1 MGALE
6 QIQEAI
12 KTGTSNLTIWDN
24 ETHALPQ
31 EIGQLTNLVSLTL
44 GCKCLTTLPPEIG
57 RLQNL
62 TSLELLGGYHRYYI
76 QTSPT
81 SQELVIREMETLPAE
96 IGQLKNLK
104 SLKSSGLQ
112 SLPPEIGQLENLK
125 FLQMSDLETIPPEIG
140 LITNLEV
147 LIINTW
153 AATIPVELRQ
163 LSNLIKIN
171 INCGSKRITTSPF
184 DFYQLKKLKEL
195 KISYPHSEQAIH
207 FLMISKG
214 TALDSI

>member
-6 QIQEAI
+6 QIQEVM
-12 KTGTSNLTIWDN
+12 KTGTSVLGIWDD
-24 ETHALPQ
+24 TIVALPK
-31 EIGQLTNLVSLTL
+31 EIGQLTNL
-44 GCKCLTTLPPEIG
+44 
-57 RLQNL
+57 
-62 TSLELLGGYHRYYI
+62 TSLALNCRL
-76 QTSPT
+76 
-81 SQELVIREMETLPAE
+81 METLPAE

-104 SLKSSGLQ
+104 SLRISGLQ

-125 FLQMSDLETIPPEIG
+125 FLQMSDLGTIPPEIG

-214 TALDSI
+214 TALDF